1 MQVVSLANSAT
12 NVKSLPLSTGL
23 AADTVAKNQDLKA
36 AFDMFNQM
44 SQQLADSYYLLEN
57 RVTELNQEL
66 SSVTHQRLQELAEK
80 EKLAHRLESLLNFLP
95 GGVVVLDSSGYVSEC
110 NPAAIELLGEPLEGE
125 LWRDVIQRSFAPR
138 QDDGH
143 EVSLRD
149 GRRISFQTRNLGE
162 DGQIILLTDQT
173 ETRRLQS
180 ELSRHER
187 LSALGKMMSALAHQ
201 IRTPLSA
208 AMLYAGHLCDGKLD
222 AEKQQQ
228 FSEKVL
234 SRLHN
239 IERQIQDMLF
249 YVKGELPLNDMIS
262 VNELEQ
268 SLSESME
275 AVLMSSH
282 STCEWDNQ
290 AGEYYIQCNRD
301 ALIGAL
307 LNLVNNA
314 IQAVERD
321 AQLCV
326 AFKLKKSE
334 KNAQLII
341 QISDK
346 GPGMSPDIL
355 AKAGDLFVTT
365 KSQGT
370 GLGLSVVQAV
380 VRAHSGEFLLE
391 SQAGQGTC
399 ANLLLPLVNY

>member
-1 MQVVSLANSAT
+1 
-12 NVKSLPLSTGL
+12 
-23 AADTVAKNQDLKA
+23 
-36 AFDMFNQM
+36 
-44 SQQLADSYYLLEN
+44 
-57 RVTELNQEL
+57 
-66 SSVTHQRLQELAEK
+66 
-80 EKLAHRLESLLNFLP
+80 
-95 GGVVVLDSSGYVSEC
+95 
-110 NPAAIELLGEPLEGE
+110 
-125 LWRDVIQRSFAPR
+125 
-138 QDDGH
+138 
-143 EVSLRD
+143 
-149 GRRISFQTRNLGE
+149 
-162 DGQIILLTDQT
+162 
-173 ETRRLQS
+173 
-180 ELSRHER
+180 
-187 LSALGKMMSALAHQ
+187 
-201 IRTPLSA
+201 
-208 AMLYAGHLCDGKLD
+208 MLYAGHLCDGKLD
-222 AEKQQQ
+222 AEKKQQ

-262 VNELEQ
+262 VNELEHA
-268 SLSESME
+268 LNESME

-282 STCEWDNQ
+282 STCEWNNQ

-301 ALIGAL
+301 ALVGAL

-314 IQAVERD
+314 IQAVEHH
-321 AQLCV
+321 AQLSI

-341 QISDK
+341 QISDQ
-346 GPGMSPDIL
+346 GPGMAPDIL

-380 VRAHSGEFLLE
+380 VRAHAGEFLLE